1 MSKKYNNLTIRHLKK
16 LLKMGLTFI
25 KNLRVLISAI
35 IALLVFNSVLA
46 QNAPSGF
53 SRKEAYDAFDAGDYL
68 KAYQEFNTLLETY
81 PKDPL
86 YKYYSGAC
94 LVSLKKEPGKA
105 AALLQDALNSSQEIR
120 RVPGDVWFYL
130 GRSQQMSGQFQ
141 AAIRSFDR
149 FTSEEG
155 RKASRQYN
163 VGGYIN
169 ECEQGKGRIDEKE
182 ASMADLIYRKDQVE
196 GKVNNETPDKQL
208 PGKVAITTTDSAN
221 RKEPV
226 PEEFDR
232 KLTEALRYQT
242 SSDSLNKV
250 AEGYRTNYNA
260 LPDSLKPAATRK
272 ISETGSLAD
281 SYMKLADEKVRNS
294 DSVKAPTGDLQSV
307 NVKQTPQGKSQNTSG
322 SGLET
327 LRLNQQ
333 QEPVLSS
340 FEVIKDP
347 VKTRE
352 QKIEIDPGLPSG
364 LIYRIQMGVFS
375 KPVDPAVFKGI
386 SPLYGIRI
394 QGSGMIR
401 YFAGMFRRIDDAN
414 RALLEIKKLGF
425 KDSFIVPTSD
435 GATISLERAAV
446 MEKEWGSKSLFPGGT
461 VTDESSPAEAAP
473 LTLSFKVE
481 LTRSDKPL
489 KEDIEESYR
498 KLAGNKRFEILSPIE
513 GQYVYLIGNF
523 ITFESASEYANLLN
537 RNGYRD
543 AKVVAYLGNREIP
556 VETAK
561 QLFEK
566 IK

>member
-1 MSKKYNNLTIRHLKK
+1 MT
-16 LLKMGLTFI
+16 
-25 KNLRVLISAI
+25 
-35 IALLVFNSVLA
+35 LLVFNCILA
-46 QNAPSGF
+46 QNVPSGS
-53 SRKEAYDAFDAGDYL
+53 SRKEAYDAFDSGDYL
-68 KAYQEFNTLLETY
+68 KAYGEFNNLLETY

-94 LVSLKKEPGKA
+94 LVRLKKEPGKA
-105 AALLQDALNSSQEIR
+105 AALLQDALSSSREIR

-155 RKASRQYN
+155 RKASRQYS
-163 VGGYIN
+163 VQGYID

-182 ASMADLIYRKDQVE
+182 ASLADIIYRKNQVE
-196 GKVNNETPDKQL
+196 GKMNNGIPDKQNH
-208 PGKVAITTTDSAN
+208 GIAAITSTDSAN

-226 PEEFDR
+226 PEEFDK
-232 KLTEALRYQT
+232 KLSEALRYQA

-272 ISETGSLAD
+272 ISEAGSLAD
-281 SYMKLADEKVRNS
+281 NYMKLADERLRNS
-294 DSVKAPTGDLQSV
+294 DSAKAPTGDLQSV
-307 NVKQTPQGKSQNTSG
+307 NIKQTPQGRSQNISG
-322 SGLET
+322 SDKEN

-333 QEPVLSS
+333 KEPVLSA

-347 VKTRE
+347 AKIRE

-375 KPVDPAVFKGI
+375 KPVDPVVFKGI
-386 SPLYGIRI
+386 SPLYGIKI
-394 QGSGMIR
+394 QGSVMIR

-414 RALLEIKKLGF
+414 KALMEIKKLGF

-435 GATISLERAAV
+435 GVTISLERAAV
-446 MEKEWGSKSLFPGGT
+446 MEKEWGSKSLFSSGT
-461 VTDESSPAEAAP
+461 VTDESSPAEASP
-473 LTLSFKVE
+473 LTLSFRVE

-498 KLAGNKRFEILSPIE
+498 KLAGNKRFEILSPVE

-566 IK
+566 IE